1 MPRQDYEV
9 VMGLEVHAEL
19 ATKTKIF
26 CSCPTKFGA
35 EPNTQVC
42 PICMA
47 MPGTLPKLNEKVVE
61 YAVRAGLATN
71 CTISRDSKNDRK
83 NYFYPDTPRAYQ
95 ISQFDKPLCEHGY
108 IEIETSQGNYVIT
121 GKYYSSPFNFYDRA
135 GIEIK
140 GTMTNAGERD
150 AFVASYSD
158 TGVYQWSQTIG
169 ETNNQDAPDLTE
181 YSAGIAV
188 ASNSSESARIS
199 LYSLAGSSIKRAFS
213 IGSGSVSKITSLD
226 TSADGNIIAGV
237 NYTGKEFDAGIYQV
251 TSTGT
256 STRIYELTGT
266 YDEYVS
272 DVQVTSDGGILFGGW
287 YYSKYTA
294 GTDGTTFDEE
304 LGDNACDGYVIKLN
318 SKNEV
323 EYSSR
328 LYGDDYDGVTTVTET
343 KNGAFLLSNK

>member
-1 MPRQDYEV
+1 
-9 VMGLEVHAEL
+9 
-19 ATKTKIF
+19 
-26 CSCPTKFGA
+26 
-35 EPNTQVC
+35 
-42 PICMA
+42 
-47 MPGTLPKLNEKVVE
+47 
-61 YAVRAGLATN
+61 
-71 CTISRDSKNDRK
+71 
-83 NYFYPDTPRAYQ
+83 
-95 ISQFDKPLCEHGY
+95 
-108 IEIETSQGNYVIT
+108 
-121 GKYYSSPFNFYDRA
+121 
-135 GIEIK
+135 
-140 GTMTNAGERD
+140 MTNAGERD

-343 KNGAFLLSNK
+343 KNGALVAGGFFNSSTLSATNCEIERSEDDTTPKEQMLTRFGNSEAFVIELGASGALVPEAQRLEVENKIKNFKITTEVKKNNNVFGGDIDGQTGNSRWGRIHKRWYSLCRKSRIWKRLYTNNKNNPRCKICNKQYNNKWQRIYKLYNSK